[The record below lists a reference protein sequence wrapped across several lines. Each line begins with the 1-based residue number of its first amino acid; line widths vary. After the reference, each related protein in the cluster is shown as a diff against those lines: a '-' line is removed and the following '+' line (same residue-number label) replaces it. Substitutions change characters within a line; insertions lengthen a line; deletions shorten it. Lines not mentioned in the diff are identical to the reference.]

1 MAVMWVLSGC
11 GIYFALSVRKAS
23 VFCLV
28 GIYMIVGEP
37 LRPHLSDLN
46 GSKVG
51 IIRLWYYFALSVC
64 KASVF
69 CLVGI
74 YMIVGE
80 PLRPHLSDLNGSKVG
95 IIRLW
100 YLFCSKCT

>member
-1 MAVMWVLSGC
+1 MF
-11 GIYFALSVRKAS
+11 YFLQAYDDNESSVRKAS

-51 IIRLWYYFALSVC
+51 IFRLRYREHSSSLLECLTRDGGAAGLSLTGV
-64 KASVF
+64 
-69 CLVGI
+69 
-74 YMIVGE
+74 
-80 PLRPHLSDLNGSKVG
+80 
-95 IIRLW
+95 
-100 YLFCSKCT
+100 T

>member
-1 MAVMWVLSGC
+1 MF
-11 GIYFALSVRKAS
+11 YFLQAYDDNESSVRKAS

-51 IIRLWYYFALSVC
+51 IIRQSTVKPVL
-64 KASVF
+64 
-69 CLVGI
+69 
-74 YMIVGE
+74 
-80 PLRPHLSDLNGSKVG
+80 LSDHSKKDQKFG
-95 IIRLW
+95 FQDRL
-100 YLFCSKCT
+100 LPECSLGAFCNTFDLH